1 DRDCPGDRADGSPAG
16 RGKHEMTSNAEYFAR
31 YEAIAAISRRMLTA
45 ARRALW
51 NDLVHL
57 QEEYRNLVDALKDAE
72 AGVRLDDAERLRKY
86 ALIRQILADDAAIR
100 DLANP
105 RMANL
110 SALFAGRPT
119 RVLKELYG
127 AR

>member
-1 DRDCPGDRADGSPAG
+1 
-16 RGKHEMTSNAEYFAR
+16 MTSNAEYFAR
-31 YEAIAAISRRMLTA
+31 YEAIAAISCRMLTA

-57 QEEYRNLVDALKDAE
+57 QEEYRHLVEALKE
-72 AGVRLDDAERLRKY
+72 ADSDVKLDEAERLRKY

>member
-1 DRDCPGDRADGSPAG
+1 
-16 RGKHEMTSNAEYFAR
+16 MTSNKEYFAR
-31 YEAIAAISRRMLTA
+31 YEAIAEISSRMLTA
-45 ARRALW
+45 AREALW
-51 NDLVHL
+51 NDLVPL
-57 QEEYRNLVDALKDAE
+57 QDEYRVLVDALKDAE
-72 AGVRLDDAERLRKY
+72 SGVKLSDTERVRKFD
-86 ALIRQILADDAAIR
+86 LIRQILADDAAIR

-110 SALFAGRPT
+110 SALFAGRPA

>member
-1 DRDCPGDRADGSPAG
+1 
-16 RGKHEMTSNAEYFAR
+16 MTSNAEYFAR
-31 YEAIAAISRRMLTA
+31 YEAVAAISCRMLMA

-51 NDLVHL
+51 NDLANL
-57 QEEYRNLVDALKDAE
+57 QEEYRHLVEALRNADCDVK
-72 AGVRLDDAERLRKY
+72 LDDAERLRKY

-110 SALFAGRPT
+110 SALFAGRQT

>member
-1 DRDCPGDRADGSPAG
+1 
-16 RGKHEMTSNAEYFAR
+16 MTSNAEYFAR
-31 YEAIAAISRRMLTA
+31 YEAVAAISCRMLMA

-51 NDLVHL
+51 TDLVLL
-57 QEEYRNLVDALKDAE
+57 QEEYRHLVEALKDADS
-72 AGVRLDDAERLRKY
+72 GVKLDEAERLRKY

-105 RMANL
+105 GMANL

>member
-1 DRDCPGDRADGSPAG
+1 
-16 RGKHEMTSNAEYFAR
+16 MTSNTEYFAR

-45 ARRALW
+45 ARCALW
-51 NDLVHL
+51 NDLVRL
-57 QEEYRNLVDALKDAE
+57 QEEYRLLVDALRDAE
-72 AGVRLDDAERLRKY
+72 TGVKLDEPERQRKY

>member
-1 DRDCPGDRADGSPAG
+1 
-16 RGKHEMTSNAEYFAR
+16 MTSNAEYFAR
-31 YEAIAAISRRMLTA
+31 YEAIAALSCRMLTA

-51 NDLVHL
+51 TDLVHL
-57 QEEYRNLVDALKDAE
+57 QEEYRQLVEALKE
-72 AGVRLDDAERLRKY
+72 ADDGVRLDEAERLRKY

-110 SALFAGRPT
+110 SALFAGRPS

>member
-1 DRDCPGDRADGSPAG
+1 
-16 RGKHEMTSNAEYFAR
+16 MNSNTEYFAR
-31 YEAIAAISRRMLTA
+31 YEAIAAISARMLTA

-51 NDLVHL
+51 TDLMPL
-57 QEEYRNLVDALKDAE
+57 QEEYRHMVDALKDAE
-72 AGVRLDDAERLRKY
+72 TGVKLDEVERARKY
-86 ALIRQILADDAAIR
+86 DLIRQILADDAAIR

-105 RMANL
+105 RMATL
-110 SALFAGRPT
+110 SALFAGRPA

>member
-1 DRDCPGDRADGSPAG
+1 
-16 RGKHEMTSNAEYFAR
+16 MTSNAEYFAR
-31 YEAIAAISRRMLTA
+31 YEAIAAISARMLIA

-51 NDLVHL
+51 NDLVPL
-57 QEEYRNLVDALKDAE
+57 QEEYRHLVDALKDAE
-72 AGVRLDDAERLRKY
+72 TGV
-86 ALIRQILADDAAIR
+86 IRELAS
-100 DLANP
+100 P

-110 SALFAGRPT
+110 SALFAGRPA

>member
-1 DRDCPGDRADGSPAG
+1 
-16 RGKHEMTSNAEYFAR
+16 MTSNAEYFAR
-31 YEAIAAISRRMLTA
+31 YEAVAALSCRMLMA

-51 NDLVHL
+51 NDLVDL
-57 QEEYRNLVDALKDAE
+57 QREYRHLVEALRE
-72 AGVRLDDAERLRKY
+72 ADVGVKLDGAERLRKY

-105 RMANL
+105 RMAHL

>member
-1 DRDCPGDRADGSPAG
+1 
-16 RGKHEMTSNAEYFAR
+16 MTSNAEYFAR
-31 YEAIAAISRRMLTA
+31 YEAIAAISCRMLTV

-57 QEEYRNLVDALKDAE
+57 QEEYRKLVDALKDAE
-72 AGVRLDDAERLRKY
+72 VGVRLDEAERLRKY

>member
-1 DRDCPGDRADGSPAG
+1 
-16 RGKHEMTSNAEYFAR
+16 MTSNAEYFSR
-31 YEAIAAISRRMLTA
+31 YEAIAALSCRMLMA
-45 ARRALW
+45 ARHALW
-51 NDLVHL
+51 SDLVEL
-57 QEEYRNLVDALKDAE
+57 QEEYRHLVEALKE
-72 AGVRLDDAERLRKY
+72 ADDGVKLDETERQRKY
-86 ALIRQILADDAAIR
+86 MLIRQILADDAAIR

-105 RMANL
+105 RMATL

>member
-1 DRDCPGDRADGSPAG
+1 
-16 RGKHEMTSNAEYFAR
+16 MTPNAEYFAR
-31 YEAIAAISRRMLTA
+31 YEAIAAISGRMLVA

-57 QEEYRNLVDALKDAE
+57 QEEYRHLVDALRDAE
-72 AGVRLDDAERLRKY
+72 TDVKLDESERLRKY
-86 ALIRQILADDAAIR
+86 DLIRRILADDAAIR

-105 RMANL
+105 RMATL

-127 AR
+127 VR

>member
-1 DRDCPGDRADGSPAG
+1 
-16 RGKHEMTSNAEYFAR
+16 MTSNAEYFAR
-31 YEAIAAISRRMLTA
+31 YEAVAAISCRMLMA

-51 NDLVHL
+51 NDLAHL
-57 QEEYRNLVDALKDAE
+57 QEEYRHLVEALRNADCEVK
-72 AGVRLDDAERLRKY
+72 LDDAERLRKY

-110 SALFAGRPT
+110 SALFAGRQT

>member
-1 DRDCPGDRADGSPAG
+1 
-16 RGKHEMTSNAEYFAR
+16 MTSNAEYFAR
-31 YEAIAAISRRMLTA
+31 YEAIAALSCRMLTA
-45 ARRALW
+45 ARRASW
-51 NDLVHL
+51 TDLVRL
-57 QEEYRNLVDALKDAE
+57 QDEYRRLVEALKDADD
-72 AGVRLDDAERLRKY
+72 GVKLDEAERLRKY

>member
-1 DRDCPGDRADGSPAG
+1 
-16 RGKHEMTSNAEYFAR
+16 MTSNAEYFAR
-31 YEAIAAISRRMLTA
+31 YEAVAAISCRMLTA

-51 NDLVHL
+51 SDLFHL
-57 QEEYRNLVDALKDAE
+57 QEEYRHLVDALRDADS
-72 AGVRLDDAERLRKY
+72 GVKLDEAERLRKY

-110 SALFAGRPT
+110 SALFAGRPAC
-119 RVLKELYG
+119 VLKQLYR

>member
-1 DRDCPGDRADGSPAG
+1 
-16 RGKHEMTSNAEYFAR
+16 MTSNAEYFAQ
-31 YEAIAAISRRMLTA
+31 YEAIAALSCRMLMA

-51 NDLVHL
+51 SDLAHL
-57 QEEYRNLVDALKDAE
+57 QEEYRHRVEALREADLGIKLDE
-72 AGVRLDDAERLRKY
+72 AGRLRKY

-119 RVLKELYG
+119 RLLKELYG

>member
-1 DRDCPGDRADGSPAG
+1 
-16 RGKHEMTSNAEYFAR
+16 MTSNAEYFAR
-31 YEAIAAISRRMLTA
+31 YEAIAAISCRMLMA

-51 NDLVHL
+51 NDLLHL
-57 QEEYRNLVDALKDAE
+57 QEEYRDLVDGLRDAE
-72 AGVRLDDAERLRKY
+72 TGVKLDESERLRKY

>member
-1 DRDCPGDRADGSPAG
+1 
-16 RGKHEMTSNAEYFAR
+16 MTSNAEYFAR

-51 NDLVHL
+51 NDLVLL
-57 QEEYRNLVDALKDAE
+57 QEEYRNMVEALRDAE
-72 AGVRLDDAERLRKY
+72 NGVKLDEAERLRKY

-105 RMANL
+105 RMATL

-119 RVLKELYG
+119 RLLKELYG

>member
-1 DRDCPGDRADGSPAG
+1 
-16 RGKHEMTSNAEYFAR
+16 MTSNAEYFAR
-31 YEAIAAISRRMLTA
+31 YEAIAALSCRMLMA

-57 QEEYRNLVDALKDAE
+57 QDEYRLLVDALKEAE
-72 AGVRLDDAERLRKY
+72 TGVKLDETERLRKY
-86 ALIRQILADDAAIR
+86 ALIRQILADDAASR

-105 RMANL
+105 SLAKL
-110 SALFAGRPT
+110 SALFGGRPS

>member
-1 DRDCPGDRADGSPAG
+1 
-16 RGKHEMTSNAEYFAR
+16 MTSNAEYFAR
-31 YEAIAAISRRMLTA
+31 YEAVAAISCRMLMA

-51 NDLVHL
+51 NDLAHL
-57 QEEYRNLVDALKDAE
+57 QEEYRHLVEALRNADCDVK
-72 AGVRLDDAERLRKY
+72 LDDAERLRKY

-110 SALFAGRPT
+110 SALFAGRQT

>member
-1 DRDCPGDRADGSPAG
+1 MDTPSDRLTIYAELADQYDRLGQVSMRDRFLMLAADAALTAGRAD
-16 RGKHEMTSNAEYFAR
+16 E
-31 YEAIAAISRRMLTA
+31 
-45 ARRALW
+45 
-51 NDLVHL
+51 
-57 QEEYRNLVDALKDAE
+57 
-72 AGVRLDDAERLRKY
+72 AERLRKY